1 MGLGEWLDAQL
12 FERRIVTL
20 TGPLDDGAATRAAA
34 ALTALDADGAEPIE
48 LHLDSPDG
56 ALGAAFLLIDTVGLL
71 RAPLRV
77 RCRGQVGG
85 PAIGILAAAERRMA
99 GAHARFRLAQPTARF
114 MGTPAELQARSQEQQ
129 ELLWRLYALVV
140 WRCHRAAE
148 EVAVDMRR
156 GRYLHA
162 GEATAYGLLDE
173 VV

>member
-20 TGPLDDGAATRAAA
+20 TGPLDDGAATRAAG
-34 ALTALDADGAEPIE
+34 ALTALDAGSAEPIE

-56 ALGAAFLLIDTVGLL
+56 ALGATFLVIDTIGLL

-99 GAHARFRLAQPTARF
+99 RSHARFRLAQPTARF
-114 MGTPAELQARSQEQQ
+114 TGTPAELEARSREQQ
-129 ELLWRLYALVV
+129 DLLWRLYALVGR
-140 WRCHRAAE
+140 RCHRPAE
-148 EVAVDMRR
+148 EVAEDMRR
-156 GRYLHA
+156 GRYLDA
-162 GEATAYGLLDE
+162 AEALAYGLLDE

>member
-20 TGPLDDGAATRAAA
+20 TGPLDDGAATRAAG
-34 ALTALDADGAEPIE
+34 ALTALDADGVEPIE

-56 ALGAAFLLIDTVGLL
+56 ALGAAFLVIDTVGLL
-71 RAPLRV
+71 RAPVRV

-99 GAHARFRLAQPTARF
+99 GAHARFRLAQPTERF
-114 MGTPAELQARSQEQQ
+114 TGTPAELESRNREQQ
-129 ELLWRLYALVV
+129 DLLWRLYALVGR
-140 WRCHRAAE
+140 RCHRPAE
-148 EVAVDMRR
+148 EVAEDMRR
-156 GRYLHA
+156 GRYLDA
-162 GEATAYGLLDE
+162 AEALAYGLLDE

>member
-12 FERRIVTL
+12 FARRIVTL
-20 TGPLDDGAATRAAA
+20 TGLLDDDAATRAAG
-34 ALTALDADGAEPIE
+34 ALTALDAGSAEPIE

-56 ALGAAFLLIDTVGLL
+56 ALGAAFLVIDTVGLL

-114 MGTPAELQARSQEQQ
+114 TGTPTELQARSR
-129 ELLWRLYALVV
+129 ELLWRLSALVGR
-140 WRCHRAAE
+140 RCHRPPE
-148 EVAVDMRR
+148 EVAEDMRR
-156 GRYLHA
+156 GLSLDA
-162 GEATAYGLLDE
+162 DEALAYGLLDE